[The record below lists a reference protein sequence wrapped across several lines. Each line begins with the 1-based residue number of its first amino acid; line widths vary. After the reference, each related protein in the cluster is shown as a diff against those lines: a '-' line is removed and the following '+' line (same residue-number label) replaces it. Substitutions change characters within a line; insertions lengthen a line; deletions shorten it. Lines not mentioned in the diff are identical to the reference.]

1 MLCFGW
7 KALGG
12 SRGSRR
18 LDGGRPGGGA
28 NCGAEELRFQVVG
41 QSQWLMRRL
50 PTHNLVTS
58 CFPAAPA
65 PVCVQ
70 GFESVADV
78 SGQLARVATV
88 DAWDGGDGEEV
99 VEEEFDLADLM
110 GDDESD
116 EGAEL

>member
-1 MLCFGW
+1 
-7 KALGG
+7 
-12 SRGSRR
+12 
-18 LDGGRPGGGA
+18 
-28 NCGAEELRFQVVG
+28 
-41 QSQWLMRRL
+41 
-50 PTHNLVTS
+50 
-58 CFPAAPA
+58 
-65 PVCVQ
+65 VQ